1 MQAIL
6 EGNLL
11 QFVFMDCLYYL
22 VVLRIT
28 GEEDGRIQ
36 SKQ

>member
-28 GEEDGRIQ
+28 ERSRKNPE
-36 SKQ
+36 

>member
-11 QFVFMDCLYYL
+11 QFVIMDSLYYL

-28 GEEDGRIQ
+28 EWRQKNPE
-36 SKQ
+36 